1 MVQQDHQRV
10 CIARIGAAHGVR
22 GEVKLWPFTEDP
34 MAVTRYGELSAED
47 GRSFEIVAVRSGKG
61 FLVVRLKGIRD
72 RTAAEQLRNVDL
84 YVPRDRLPELADE
97 EYYHADLIG
106 LQVEDRE
113 GKALGTIA
121 AVHNFGA
128 GDLLEIRPAGS
139 QDSVMVPFT
148 ADTVPLVDVARGRI
162 VLDTEGVFDVGVLL
176 ALAKG

>member
-34 MAVTRYGELSAED
+34 MAVIRYGELSADD
-47 GRSFEIVAVRSGKG
+47 GRSFEIEAVRLGKD
-61 FLVVRLKGIRD
+61 FLVARLKGIRD
-72 RTAAEQLRNVDL
+72 RTSAEQLRNVDL

-106 LQVEDRE
+106 LRVEDPK
-113 GKALGTIA
+113 GIALGTIA

-128 GDLLEIRPAGS
+128 GDLLEIRPASGR
-139 QDSVMVPFT
+139 DTVMVPFES
-148 ADTVPLVDVARGRI
+148 DTVPVIDIAGGRI
-162 VLDTEGVFDVGVLL
+162 VLNPGGLFDID
-176 ALAKG
+176 ALPERAKG

>member
-34 MAVTRYGELSAED
+34 MAVTRYGELRADD
-47 GRSFEIVAVRSGKG
+47 GRSFEIEAVRSGKD

-72 RTAAEQLRNVDL
+72 RTAAEQLRNVEL
-84 YVPRDRLPELADE
+84 YVPRDRLLELAVE

-106 LQVEDRE
+106 LGVEDHD
-113 GKALGTIA
+113 GTALGAIT

-128 GDLLEIRPAGS
+128 GDLLEIKPANGG
-139 QDSVMVPFT
+139 DTVMVPFT
-148 ADTVPLVDVARGRI
+148 ADTVPVIDVAGGRI
-162 VLDTEGVFDVGVLL
+162 VLDPEGGFDVDVLL
-176 ALAKG
+176 ARAKG

>member
-22 GEVKLWPFTEDP
+22 GEVKLWPFTENP
-34 MAVTRYGELSAED
+34 MAVTRYGELRADD
-47 GRSFEIVAVRSGKG
+47 GRCFEIEAVRSGKD

-106 LQVEDRE
+106 LGVEDHD
-113 GKALGTIA
+113 GTALGTIA

-128 GDLLEIRPAGS
+128 GDLLEIQPAGGGNT
-139 QDSVMVPFT
+139 VMVPFT
-148 ADTVPLVDVARGRI
+148 ADTVPVINIAGGRI
-162 VLDTEGVFDVGVLL
+162 VLDPKGVFDVG
-176 ALAKG
+176 ALPAHAKG

>member
-34 MAVTRYGELSAED
+34 MAVTRYGELSADD
-47 GRSFEIVAVRSGKG
+47 GRSFEIEAVRSGKD
-61 FLVVRLKGIRD
+61 FLVARLKGICD

-106 LQVEDRE
+106 LGVEDHD
-113 GKALGTIA
+113 GTALGTIT

-128 GDLLEIRPAGS
+128 GDLLEIQPAGGR
-139 QDSVMVPFT
+139 DTVMVPFS
-148 ADTVPLVDVARGRI
+148 AETVPVIDIAGGRI
-162 VLDTEGVFDVGVLL
+162 VLNPEGMWDVD
-176 ALAKG
+176 ALPARAKG